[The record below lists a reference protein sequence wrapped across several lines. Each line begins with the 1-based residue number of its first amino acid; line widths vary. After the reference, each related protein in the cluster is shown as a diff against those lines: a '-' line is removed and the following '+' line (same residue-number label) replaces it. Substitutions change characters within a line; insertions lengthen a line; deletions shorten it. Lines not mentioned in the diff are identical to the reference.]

1 MRRFRPPFRLRPLRD
16 HLALA
21 AALVALCLFGGRW
34 LVERSHQRLLL
45 AEHQSH
51 QAQEATR
58 RAHQAAR
65 VAPTPEADFTQRL
78 PSSAHA
84 EEVIRHATRYA
95 QAHGVQVGS
104 LSVEHRPA
112 GGGELA
118 QSRISL
124 SMAGAYPLLK
134 AWLADMLER
143 NQALAVETLVLRRG
157 PGAMQELQLVLV
169 LFTRD

>member
-1 MRRFRPPFRLRPLRD
+1 MRRFRPPFRLWPPRD

-21 AALVALCLFGGRW
+21 AALVALSLFGGRW
-34 LVERSHQRLLL
+34 LAERSHQRLLL
-45 AEHQSH
+45 AEHASH
-51 QAQEATR
+51 QAQEAAR
-58 RAHQAAR
+58 REQQAAH
-65 VAPTPEADFTQRL
+65 VLATPEPDFTQRL

-112 GGGELA
+112 AAGELA

-124 SMAGAYPLLK
+124 SMAGAYPPLK

-157 PGAMQELQLVLV
+157 QGVPQELQLVLV